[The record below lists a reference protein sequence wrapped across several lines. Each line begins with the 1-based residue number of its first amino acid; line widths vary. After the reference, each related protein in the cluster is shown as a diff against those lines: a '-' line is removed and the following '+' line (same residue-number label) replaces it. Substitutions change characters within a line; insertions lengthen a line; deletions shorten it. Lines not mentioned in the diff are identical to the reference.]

1 MAAKQ
6 KLHEIKDKQVT
17 FLFNE
22 NPNIPTTSYS
32 EETRKKIENKIA
44 EKMKE
49 EALKK
54 IMAQNLKPSKKNKN
68 LDGEIFELSF
78 QIGDNI

>member
-6 KLHEIKDKQVT
+6 KLHEIKDKTVV
-17 FLFNE
+17 FVYDD
-22 NPNIPTTSYS
+22 NPNIPTTSYN
-32 EETRKKIENKIA
+32 EETKKRIERKIA

-54 IMAQNLKPSKKNKN
+54 IMAQNLKTKKTKST
-68 LDGEIFELSF
+68 DGEILDLTF